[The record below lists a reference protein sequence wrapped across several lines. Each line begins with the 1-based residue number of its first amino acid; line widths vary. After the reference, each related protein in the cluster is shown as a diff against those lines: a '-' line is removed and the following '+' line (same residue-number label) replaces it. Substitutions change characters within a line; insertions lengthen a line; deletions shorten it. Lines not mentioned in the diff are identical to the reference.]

1 MPRFAADGPGV
12 FAVSRIDADEQVEY
26 VVAANNSE
34 EVASATFPTWTK
46 GKGRV
51 FTPLFGTDKSV
62 KPAANGSV
70 KVTLPPLSVG
80 VWRANKPV
88 STAGV
93 PAPTVTT
100 APAGG
105 DIVSGRAEVSAQV
118 GSETFSEVT
127 FYQRAVGTSDWS
139 LLGTDD
145 NAPFRVFHDV
155 SDLPLGTLVEYRAV
169 VRDAAGQVAADGTW
183 AQVGTAPV
191 ADVDNGDPVPQP
203 DAVSVPGTHNSEMGC
218 PVELGVSGDWAPDCD
233 EAQLALDTDDG
244 IWKRHYTGLPAGPY
258 SYKAALDRKWDVNY
272 GLGGGPDNIPYET
285 TDGDVSFYF
294 DPATHW
300 ATSDEEGAI
309 ITVPGSFQKELGC
322 PDDWQP
328 GCMRPWLQDKDG
340 DGIYT
345 WSTLL
350 IPAGTWSFKV
360 AHGLSWD
367 ESYPANDVSVTVPVD
382 GAKTTFVYNSTT
394 HEVTATSQ

>member
-1 MPRFAADGPGV
+1 M
-12 FAVSRIDADEQVEY
+12 
-26 VVAANNSE
+26 
-34 EVASATFPTWTK
+34 T
-46 GKGRV
+46 
-51 FTPLFGTDKSV
+51 
-62 KPAANGSV
+62 
-70 KVTLPPLSVG
+70 
-80 VWRANKPV
+80 
-88 STAGV
+88 
-93 PAPTVTT
+93 
-100 APAGG
+100 
-105 DIVSGRAEVSAQV
+105 
-118 GSETFSEVT
+118 
-127 FYQRAVGTSDWS
+127 
-139 LLGTDD
+139 
-145 NAPFRVFHDV
+145 
-155 SDLPLGTLVEYRAV
+155 
-169 VRDAAGQVAADGTW
+169 
-183 AQVGTAPV
+183 
-191 ADVDNGDPVPQP
+191 
-203 DAVSVPGTHNSEMGC
+203 VSVPGTHNSEMGC